1 MASKFQSRLV
11 GTIILVAIGIIFLP
25 DLFDGQKAYYQ
36 EEFASI
42 PLQPEYEDVYVEQEV
57 LSPEPMPLPPEVISE
72 PVSIIDDAQQEVA
85 LSQEQAERNDPI
97 VEEPPVTD
105 PVVSTVAVT
114 PEKPQ
119 FQESSWAIQL
129 GVFRNFN
136 NASGLVEQLREAGYQ
151 AHVLPKLPAEG
162 ELARVL
168 VGPDLS
174 KDKLNNQ
181 LDTLQEI
188 TGLRGRLVRFNP
200 LNP

>member
-25 DLFDGQKAYYQ
+25 DLFDGQKAHYQ

-42 PLQPEYEDVYVEQEV
+42 PLQPEYEAVYVEQDV
-57 LSPEPMPLPPEVISE
+57 LPPDVMPVEPEPVMEQFEIVDAQPAK
-72 PVSIIDDAQQEVA
+72 PVSSSGEEDLVIDDVQALPIETLATVEVA
-85 LSQEQAERNDPI
+85 
-97 VEEPPVTD
+97 
-105 PVVSTVAVT
+105 

-119 FQESSWAIQL
+119 LADTSWAVQL
-129 GVFRNFN
+129 GVFRNYN
-136 NASGLVEQLREAGYQ
+136 NASSLVEQLKGAGYQ
-151 AHVLPKLPAEG
+151 AHVLPKQPVEG

-174 KDKLNNQ
+174 KQKLEGQ
-181 LDTLQEI
+181 LDALQEI